1 MIFMV
6 SGKYSNKGVKT
17 LDNPD
22 VGFVVRETP
31 DKIVIFGRKYKFD
44 IPKSEIY

>member
-1 MIFMV
+1 MV

-17 LDNPD
+17 FDDPD

-31 DKIVIFGRKYKFD
+31 DKIVVFDEKNYK
-44 IPKSEIY
+44 IRCSNL